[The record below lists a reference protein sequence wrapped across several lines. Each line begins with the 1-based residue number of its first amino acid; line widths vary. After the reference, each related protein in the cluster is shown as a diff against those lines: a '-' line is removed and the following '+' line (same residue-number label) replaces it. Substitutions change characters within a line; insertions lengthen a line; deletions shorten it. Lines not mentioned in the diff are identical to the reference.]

1 MKLGP
6 GTANN
11 SESLS
16 SAATRVLVSALSVL
30 ARHSAIGLKSIVV
43 VVDKAWHASVPE
55 TRRSDSHGDEREGRD
70 AARFRSL
77 GPCKHASDLNRSAP
91 PGRTTFTLSVHY
103 MLFVDTSS
111 FYAVV
116 H

>member
-1 MKLGP
+1 MELRP

-30 ARHSAIGLKSIVV
+30 ARHSAMGLKSIVV

-55 TRRSDSHGDEREGRD
+55 TRRSDSHGDGGDGGERCVSRKVV
-70 AARFRSL
+70 F
-77 GPCKHASDLNRSAP
+77 
-91 PGRTTFTLSVHY
+91 
-103 MLFVDTSS
+103 FVL
-111 FYAVV
+111 
-116 H
+116 